1 MRTDEHQSA
10 AVGKAER
17 PPLGVKPH
25 KLWLE
30 ERAQDLVDA
39 INRYREHPTPH
50 RWECIRDWSSQLC
63 NLADDLAK
71 L

>member
-1 MRTDEHQSA
+1 MTDPTN
-10 AVGKAER
+10 ER
-17 PPLGVKPH
+17 PAIGVKPH

-39 INRYREHPTPH
+39 INRYLERPTPCN
-50 RWECIRDWSSQLC
+50 WERIRDWSSQLC
-63 NLADDLAK
+63 NLSDDLAK